1 MDPIRVVGTMEG
13 QQMARLNINHLYF
26 LNNKLNA
33 YHNENETIMYVTAD
47 SVYVCSACEKSEKL
61 SAPSGLQGQQMGS
74 TVVLAWNRVDGAVRY
89 VIERDGIFLM
99 TQTST
104 TYTDHNPSN
113 GYNSY
118 EVYAENEY
126 SKSQSAYVN
135 VFFDGAS
142 SGGNGGG
149 SSNPDNNNGY
159 LDYTNQNISGI
170 WKATWN
176 KQMQLN
182 ENYFTFDINGNVQG
196 VEIGSDYAFIYTGR
210 YKFQGENLVI
220 TYSKYEYYANGKV
233 QSTISMNKQYT
244 YQMRGIL
251 NTGWMG
257 WKTGEYDEI
266 SLYPSP
272 SISWPSNISTSTY
285 QSVVGTWE
293 RTDIT
298 YSSDVEYIYLGGDG
312 VYKNVYKVNANTIVR
327 MGKWSATSSAI
338 TVNLIDGAEI
348 SGGLLLSHKY
358 LGWTD
363 NLEIV
368 SVSSNQLKIKNGGFT
383 QTYKKVS
390 SIGITY

>member
-1 MDPIRVVGTMEG
+1 MKTKHFCMLLLTMF
-13 QQMARLNINHLYF
+13 MFA
-26 LNNKLNA
+26 
-33 YHNENETIMYVTAD
+33 
-47 SVYVCSACEKSEKL
+47 ACEKSEKL

-89 VIERDGIFLM
+89 VIERNGIFLM

-118 EVYAENEY
+118 EVYAENEH

-149 SSNPDNNNGY
+149 GSNPDNNNGY

-298 YSSDVEYIYLGGDG
+298 YSSEVEYIYLGGEG

-348 SGGLLLSHKY
+348 SGGLLQSHKY

-368 SVSSNQLKIKNGGFT
+368 SVTSNQLKIKNGGFT